1 MATASSLDP
10 HSLILIIGN
19 TGFAMANGVRSGVGI
34 ASDPYVIS
42 NWQIEAT
49 PNGITIVNTS
59 SYFTV
64 QGVNVYSGLRGIYLY
79 NVTNGIVQASTIS
92 NSTVGISVDQ
102 SESLTISNNIVSSL
116 PGSAAQPFA
125 GCIMLAHSTEAPILG
140 KKVPSIPSARQDDE
154 VLIAASPSTITSN
167 NTICYTGPG

>member
-1 MATASSLDP
+1 MSPGFRTSVRVGLLVAVALVGGVFSSVSNLTIAERMATASSLDP
-10 HSLILIIGN
+10 HSPILIIGN

-79 NVTNGIVQASTIS
+79 NVTNGIVQASKS
-92 NSTVGISVDQ
+92 QALRDRPPNRSRGESW
-102 SESLTISNNIVSSL
+102 SLT
-116 PGSAAQPFA
+116 
-125 GCIMLAHSTEAPILG
+125 
-140 KKVPSIPSARQDDE
+140 ARR
-154 VLIAASPSTITSN
+154 
-167 NTICYTGPG
+167 